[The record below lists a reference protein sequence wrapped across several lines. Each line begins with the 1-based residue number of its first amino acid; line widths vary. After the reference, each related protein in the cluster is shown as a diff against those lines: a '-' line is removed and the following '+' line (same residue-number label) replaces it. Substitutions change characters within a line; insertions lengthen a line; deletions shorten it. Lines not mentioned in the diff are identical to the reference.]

1 MVQVFCL
8 KNKQTSGMVL
18 RIVGVK
24 SSAGIKGEIGR
35 KSWAFWCVTS
45 FALLSFNIKN
55 IPIVIVDTE
64 QLNNGNNVL
73 SFYWEKDGLYQPI
86 LDEAAWSE
94 VKLAIIDIIKNNF
107 NVIGVE

>member
-1 MVQVFCL
+1 MEEKITL
-8 KNKQTSGMVL
+8 IGPN
-18 RIVGVK
+18 GVAEEKKLVCAFK
-24 SSAGIKGEIGR
+24 SMDDSR
-35 KSWAFWCVTS
+35 P
-45 FALLSFNIKN
+45 NIKN